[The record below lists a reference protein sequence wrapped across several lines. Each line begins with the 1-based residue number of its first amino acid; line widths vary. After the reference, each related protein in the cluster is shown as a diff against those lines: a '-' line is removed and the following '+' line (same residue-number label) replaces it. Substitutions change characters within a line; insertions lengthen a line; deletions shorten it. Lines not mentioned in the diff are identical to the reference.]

1 MKNILILSAHP
12 DDETLGCGGTIHRLS
27 NEGNKI
33 HLLTFT
39 DGESSRENS
48 SGKNRNKLLEK
59 ISEILGIDI
68 YSSANFP
75 DNSMDSV
82 PLIKICKYIETQ
94 VKTQPDIIFTHN
106 INDLNIDHQIICKA
120 TMTVFRP
127 QKCKKS
133 KFYSYYVPSSTE
145 YNPFSI
151 YDGQTYFRLDK
162 VNIDAKLNALK
173 EYDSEMRSYPHSRS
187 YDNIDNLMKVWGSEV
202 GCNYAE
208 KFKNLKEII

>member
-1 MKNILILSAHP
+1 
-12 DDETLGCGGTIHRLS
+12 
-27 NEGNKI
+27 
-33 HLLTFT
+33 
-39 DGESSRENS
+39 
-48 SGKNRNKLLEK
+48 
-59 ISEILGIDI
+59 
-68 YSSANFP
+68 
-75 DNSMDSV
+75 
-82 PLIKICKYIETQ
+82 
-94 VKTQPDIIFTHN
+94 
-106 INDLNIDHQIICKA
+106 
-120 TMTVFRP
+120 MTVFRP
-127 QKCKKS
+127 KNVKS
-133 KFYSYYVPSSTE
+133 LNFTVIMSPSSTE